1 MMWLYQTPLMPDVWV
16 VCTCQE
22 YLDLLDHM
30 TAFPAHL
37 EGLKVAMV
45 APRPMTLEVLLKS
58 KSA

>member
-30 TAFPAHL
+30 TEFPAHL
-37 EGLKVAMV
+37 DGLKIAIVAQ
-45 APRPMTLEVLLKS
+45 RPEALDALLR
-58 KSA
+58 